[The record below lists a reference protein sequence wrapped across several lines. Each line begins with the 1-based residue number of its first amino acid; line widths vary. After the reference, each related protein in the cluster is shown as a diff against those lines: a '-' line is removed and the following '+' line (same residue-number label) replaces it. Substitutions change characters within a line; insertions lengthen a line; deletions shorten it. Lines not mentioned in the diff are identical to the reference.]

1 MIHRQLSGASPNQR
15 PQIRDRKV
23 DALMK
28 SIYFLSFNM
37 ISFVPYAFGFLKS
50 YAVQDPVIA
59 AAYHWHH
66 PFTNLE
72 PVEPVVSAI
81 VDPDLLCLSCYVWNH
96 NHQMEIARRVKAR
109 YPDCLVVC
117 GGPHVPDHPED
128 YFSRYPH
135 ADVLVHGEG
144 EIPFA
149 HLLREILEKKPNF
162 ERLQGISFSRSG
174 NRVTTPMG
182 PRLGKDLPV
191 PSPYLNGTL
200 DGFLGEKNGD
210 RIALWETNRGCPFA
224 CCFCDWGVRTKN
236 TVRLHSLERVTQEID
251 TMAAKGV
258 QDIYITDSN
267 FGLFKRDLKIA
278 GLLVAARLRTGFPS
292 RVRIQFAKTSNET
305 VFAISR
311 LLFENDMLWGTT
323 LSMQSVD
330 VDVLEAVERPHVDIS
345 VYADLKN
352 RYRQHHIPTY
362 TELILGLPEETRES
376 FVGGVCRLLEI
387 GMHDDIRVFE
397 LALLPNAPLS
407 QPGMRERYGLQTRFK
422 PIRITGAGFER
433 EVVELV
439 FGTRTMPY
447 EDWAYCL
454 LFAEMIQALHNGA
467 FTRFIAIYL
476 HREGLLSYR
485 RFYDGFLGYM
495 LKDTRGLGRVFYRLK
510 KLIHDYHEDP
520 DMPQVNRILT
530 QPDMLALLRRYHATR
545 KGWPLWTWL
554 WLSLCEDKG
563 TFYRSVAG
571 FLSSQGLGIDG
582 PLEDLLHYQ
591 QEIMLTPEYDPKR
604 GKAVACRYNW
614 RAYFFEASDLIPAEI
629 TLHYA
634 DTHMGASHQYPLV
647 AHDRQAFVTAA
658 IGYSYPYSKFRHFFH
673 QKLSIPE

>member
-1 MIHRQLSGASPNQR
+1 
-15 PQIRDRKV
+15 
-23 DALMK
+23 MK

-50 YAVQDPVIA
+50 YAQQDPLIA
-59 AAYHWHH
+59 SAYRWHP
-66 PFTNLE
+66 PFTTPE
-72 PVEPVVSAI
+72 PVDSVVSAI
-81 VDPDLLCLSCYVWNH
+81 ADPDLLCLSCYVWNH
-96 NHQMEIARRVKAR
+96 NQQMEIARRVKSR
-109 YPDCLVVC
+109 YPQCLVVC
-117 GGPHVPDHPED
+117 GGPHVPDHPGD
-128 YFSRYPH
+128 FFSRFPH

-149 HLLREILEKKPNF
+149 GLLRELLEGNPDF
-162 ERLQGISFSRSG
+162 ERLQGISFNRSG
-174 NRVTTPMG
+174 SLVTTPMG

-191 PSPYLNGTL
+191 PSPYLNGSL

-236 TVRLHSLERVTQEID
+236 TVRLHSMDRVTQEIEV
-251 TMAAKGV
+251 MAARGV

-267 FGLFKRDLKIA
+267 FGLFKRDLEIA
-278 GLLVAARLRTGFPS
+278 RLLVDARRRTGCPK

-330 VDVLEAVERPHVDIS
+330 LDVLEAVARPHVDIG
-345 VYADLKN
+345 VYAELKN
-352 RYRQHHIPTY
+352 RYQQHHIPTY
-362 TELILGLPEETRES
+362 TELILGLPRESRES
-376 FVGGVCRLLEI
+376 FVSGIGRLLEI

-422 PIRITGAGFER
+422 PIRMTGAGFETER
-433 EVVELV
+433 VELV

-447 EDWAYCL
+447 ADWAYCL

-485 RFYDGFLGYM
+485 RFYDGFLDYLM
-495 LKDTRGLGRVFYRLK
+495 ADTNGIGRVFNRLK
-510 KLIHDYHEDP
+510 TLIDDYHADP

-530 QPDMLALLRRYHATR
+530 QPDMLRLLRRYHPTR

-554 WLSLCEDKG
+554 WLSIGENRNE
-563 TFYRSVAG
+563 FYGSVAD
-571 FLSSQGLGIDG
+571 FLRLQGIESGP

-591 QEIMLTPEYDPKR
+591 QAIMLTPEYDPRR
-604 GKAVACRYNW
+604 GKTVACRYNW
-614 RAYFFEASDLIPAEI
+614 QDYFFDAADLEAMET
-629 TLHYA
+629 TLFYS
-634 DTHMGASHQYPLV
+634 DTHMGPGRQYPLV
-647 AHDRQAFVTAA
+647 AGDPQAFVTAA

-673 QKLSIPE
+673 QPDGLEKSKTQSSNSK